1 MRKHRI
7 DKIQEISGVSDNLC
21 PPDTPEET
29 AAFIGE
35 LVAIGEKLPSAG
47 ASGET
52 LADIIADY
60 KKPRSI
66 VVNDVKGNRVS
77 VASGVTK
84 IISGGSEK
92 MSGENVT
99 KHNLSDAEKILSSG
113 VTKINSGDD
122 TETFSNEQLL
132 ILEQIQNAEQ

>member
-1 MRKHRI
+1 MKTGKLKKFETVAAPLI
-7 DKIQEISGVSDNLC
+7 VADS
-21 PPDTPEET
+21 PEEL

-66 VVNDVKGNRVS
+66 VVNDVKGNRVL

-99 KHNLSDAEKILSSG
+99 KHNSSDAEKMSAEN

-122 TETFSNEQLL
+122 TGTFSNDELL
-132 ILEQIQNAEQ
+132 ILEQIQNA